1 MLSENKDM
9 LFLLQFVS
17 ANIIY
22 LLQSVLILFGTKMKV
37 MGRAIVHMD
46 LDTFFVSCERLTDSR
61 LNGIPLI
68 IGGGERGVVASCSY
82 EARTFGVRSA
92 MPIKMALRLCPQAKV
107 MKGDMEL
114 YSRLSHAVTEVIE
127 EKAPVV
133 EKASIDEFY
142 LDITGM
148 DKFYGSY
155 TWTNEL
161 AQSITKETGLP
172 ISFALSVNKT
182 VSKIATGEGKPKG
195 NLEIP
200 EDMVRPFLNPLSIKK
215 IPMVGDVTFQLLSR
229 IGVRNIQTL
238 SEMPAEVLQ
247 QMIGKNGIELWKK
260 ANGIDNNPVE
270 PYTERK
276 SISTEH
282 TFSQDTIDLGE
293 LKNVLQGM
301 VEKLAFQLRSEE
313 WLTSTVVVKI
323 RYANFDTET
332 KQCKVQYTSADHILI
347 KNVTELFNKLF
358 QRRMR
363 LRLIGIRF
371 SGLVRGTYQINMF
384 DDTEEMLS
392 LYQAMDRMKTRYGF
406 DAVMRGG
413 GAILKPNNKA
423 EILKRK
429 K

>member
-1 MLSENKDM
+1 ME
-9 LFLLQFVS
+9 
-17 ANIIY
+17 
-22 LLQSVLILFGTKMKV
+22 
-37 MGRAIVHMD
+37 RAIVHMD
-46 LDTFFVSCERLTDSR
+46 LDTFFVSCERLGNSKLR
-61 LNGIPLI
+61 GIPLI
-68 IGGGERGVVASCSY
+68 IGGGDRGVVASCSY

-114 YSRLSHAVTEVIE
+114 YSRLSHDVTEVIQ
-127 EKAPVV
+127 EKAPIV

-148 DKFYGSY
+148 DKFYGAYKWS
-155 TWTNEL
+155 NEL
-161 AQSITKETGLP
+161 AHSITRETGLP

-182 VSKIATGEGKPKG
+182 VSKIATGEGKPLG

-200 EDMVRPFLNPLSIKK
+200 ENKVKQFLNPLSIQK

-229 IGVRNIQTL
+229 IGIRTIQTL

-247 QMIGKNGIELWKK
+247 RMIGKNGIEIWKK

-282 TFSQDTIDLGE
+282 TFDQDTIDIPK
-293 LKNVLQGM
+293 LKSVLIGM

-313 WLTSTVVVKI
+313 WLTSTVVIKI

-332 KQCKVQYTSADHILI
+332 KQYKVAYTSADHILT
-347 KNVTELFNKLF
+347 KNVTDLFDKLY

-371 SGLVRGTYQINMF
+371 SGLVRGTYQINLF
-384 DDTEEMLS
+384 EDTEEMLS
-392 LYQAMDRMKTRYGF
+392 LYQAMDRMKSRYGF
-406 DAVMRGG
+406 DAVMRCA
-413 GAILKPNNKA
+413 GATFKPNNKN

-429 K
+429 F

>member
-1 MLSENKDM
+1 M
-9 LFLLQFVS
+9 
-17 ANIIY
+17 
-22 LLQSVLILFGTKMKV
+22 T
-37 MGRAIVHMD
+37 RAIVHMD
-46 LDTFFVSCERLTDSR
+46 LDTFFVSCERLTNSK
-61 LNGIPLI
+61 LEGIPLI
-68 IGGGERGVVASCSY
+68 IGGGDRGVVASCSY

-114 YSRLSHAVTEVIE
+114 YSKLSHDVTEVIQ
-127 EKAPVV
+127 EKAPIV

-148 DKFYGSY
+148 DKFYGAY
-155 TWTNEL
+155 KWTNEL

-182 VSKIATGEGKPKG
+182 VSKIGTGEAKPKG

-200 EDMVRPFLNPLSIKK
+200 ENKVQLFLNPLSIQK

-229 IGVRNIQTL
+229 IGIRTIQTL

-247 QMIGKNGIELWKK
+247 RMIGKNGLELWKK
-260 ANGIDNNPVE
+260 ANGIDNTPVE

-282 TFSQDTIDLGE
+282 TFVEDTIDIPK
-293 LKNVLQGM
+293 LKSILVGM
-301 VEKLAFQLRSEE
+301 VEKLAFQLRSEQ
-313 WLTSTVVVKI
+313 WLTSTVVIKI

-332 KQCKVQYTSADHILI
+332 KQCRIPYTSADHILT
-347 KNVTELFNKLF
+347 KNIIDLFDKLY

-371 SGLVRGTYQINMF
+371 SGLVRGTYQINLF
-384 DDTEEMLS
+384 EDTEEMLS
-392 LYQAMDRMKTRYGF
+392 LYQTMDRLKSRYGF
-406 DAVMRGG
+406 DAVMRCA
-413 GAILKPNNKA
+413 GATFKPNNKA
-423 EILKRK
+423 EILKRIPK
-429 K
+429 E

>member
-1 MLSENKDM
+1 MSR
-9 LFLLQFVS
+9 S
-17 ANIIY
+17 
-22 LLQSVLILFGTKMKV
+22 
-37 MGRAIVHMD
+37 IVHMD
-46 LDTFFVSCERLTDSR
+46 LDTFFVSCERLTNSK
-61 LNGIPLI
+61 LNGLPLI

-114 YSRLSHAVTEVIE
+114 YSKLSHDVTQVIE
-127 EKAPVV
+127 EKAPIV

-148 DKFYGSY
+148 DKFYGCY
-155 TWTNEL
+155 QWTNEL
-161 AQSITKETGLP
+161 AQAITKETGLP

-182 VSKIATGEGKPKG
+182 VSKIGTGESKPVG
-195 NLEIP
+195 RLEIP
-200 EDMVRPFLNPLSIKK
+200 EIMVQSFLNPLSIQK

-229 IGVRNIQTL
+229 IGIRNIQTL

-247 QMIGKNGIELWKK
+247 RMIGKNGLELWKK

-282 TFSQDTIDLGE
+282 TFLQDTIDIKN
-293 LKNVLQGM
+293 LKSILIGM

-313 WLTSTVVVKI
+313 WLTSTVVIKI

-332 KQCKVQYTSADHILI
+332 KQSKIAYTSADHTLTRT
-347 KNVTELFNKLF
+347 VTDLFDKLY

-371 SGLVRGTYQINMF
+371 SGLVRGTYQINLF
-384 DDTEEMLS
+384 EDTEEMLS
-392 LYQAMDRMKTRYGF
+392 LYQAMDKMKRRYGF
-406 DAVMRGG
+406 DAINRCA
-413 GAILKPNNKA
+413 GANLKTKHKDVP
-423 EILKRK
+423 
-429 K
+429 

>member
-1 MLSENKDM
+1 
-9 LFLLQFVS
+9 
-17 ANIIY
+17 
-22 LLQSVLILFGTKMKV
+22 

-127 EKAPVV
+127 ERAPVM

-155 TWTNEL
+155 VWTNEL
-161 AQSITKETGLP
+161 AQSVTKETGLP

-215 IPMVGDVTFQLLSR
+215 IPMVGDATFQLLSR

-282 TFSQDTIDLGE
+282 TFLQDTIDLDK
-293 LKNVLQGM
+293 LKRVLQGM
-301 VEKLAFQLRSEE
+301 VEKLAFQLRSEG
-313 WLTSTVVVKI
+313 WLTSTVVIKI

-332 KQCKVQYTSADHILI
+332 KQCRVQYTSADHILI
-347 KNVTELFNKLF
+347 KNVTDLFNKLY

-384 DDTEEMLS
+384 EDTEEMLS

-413 GAILKPNNKA
+413 GATFKPNNKN

>member
-1 MLSENKDM
+1 MSR
-9 LFLLQFVS
+9 S
-17 ANIIY
+17 
-22 LLQSVLILFGTKMKV
+22 
-37 MGRAIVHMD
+37 IVHMD
-46 LDTFFVSCERLTDSR
+46 LDTFFVSCERLTNSK
-61 LNGIPLI
+61 LNGLPLI

-114 YSRLSHAVTEVIE
+114 YSKLSHDVTQVIE
-127 EKAPVV
+127 EKAPIV

-148 DKFYGSY
+148 DKFYGCY
-155 TWTNEL
+155 QWTNEL
-161 AQSITKETGLP
+161 AQAITKETGLP

-182 VSKIATGEGKPKG
+182 VSKIGTGESKPVG
-195 NLEIP
+195 RLEIP
-200 EDMVRPFLNPLSIKK
+200 EIMVQPFLNPLSIQK
-215 IPMVGDVTFQLLSR
+215 IPMVGNVTFQLLSR
-229 IGVRNIQTL
+229 IGIRNIQTL

-247 QMIGKNGIELWKK
+247 RMIGKNGLELWKK

-282 TFSQDTIDLGE
+282 TFLQDTIDIKN
-293 LKNVLQGM
+293 LKSILIGM
-301 VEKLAFQLRSEE
+301 VEKLAFQLRSEV
-313 WLTSTVVVKI
+313 WLTSTVVIKI

-332 KQCKVQYTSADHILI
+332 KQSKIAYTSADHTLTRT
-347 KNVTELFNKLF
+347 VTDLFDKLY

-371 SGLVRGTYQINMF
+371 SGLVRGTYQINLF
-384 DDTEEMLS
+384 EDTEEMLS
-392 LYQAMDRMKTRYGF
+392 LYQAMDKMKRRYGF
-406 DAVMRGG
+406 DAINRCA
-413 GAILKPNNKA
+413 GANLKTKHKDVP
-423 EILKRK
+423 
-429 K
+429 